1 MLRIPSCCEIPSN
14 GQRGAPLKASQT
26 TFGRLAVLGREHRLC
41 IFQTGIPCSP
51 EWWLLRKRREND
63 QGESKRWVPNLVLRI
78 TDFQR
83 VSYFPASNSIIL
95 FTCIGS
101 YSSLPLINKL
111 HRIPDEKTKPYFEPK
126 FLKKISIFR
135 LRGLEAKPQGHK
147 SYKKNDKR
155 KRKWNFNPQSYF
167 LVGIADGQPVK
178 VGERWEW
185 RSKLWWL
192 VKGSNRC
199 SFVNFQFIF
208 DPLSRWAKGLK
219 DGQRQHSCP
228 SVRILTNLS
237 KVSKSS
243 VNQQEIGNTD
253 TDKAEERWTDTK
265 FVDNKI
271 LLPNPKAS
279 GNTLDLQLVKTV
291 RPYERQTKL
300 TNAMTV

>member
-1 MLRIPSCCEIPSN
+1 M
-14 GQRGAPLKASQT
+14 
-26 TFGRLAVLGREHRLC
+26 
-41 IFQTGIPCSP
+41 
-51 EWWLLRKRREND
+51 
-63 QGESKRWVPNLVLRI
+63 
-78 TDFQR
+78 
-83 VSYFPASNSIIL
+83 
-95 FTCIGS
+95 
-101 YSSLPLINKL
+101 
-111 HRIPDEKTKPYFEPK
+111 
-126 FLKKISIFR
+126 KISI
-135 LRGLEAKPQGHK
+135 LIVI
-147 SYKKNDKR
+147 
-155 KRKWNFNPQSYF
+155 F
-167 LVGIADGQPVK
+167 LVRIADGQPLK
-178 VGERWEW
+178 IGERWEW
-185 RSKLWWL
+185 KLKIWWL

-243 VNQQEIGNTD
+243 LNQQEIGNTD

-300 TNAMTV
+300 TNAMTVYVQTKSKKVITVTEFERNSKVYKTDETWNTRLSAPNNIKNQTNAVEMKREKLLLWFIRMIKIWR